1 MSIVDV
7 IIILAILMG
16 AVVGFKRGLTTQLVS
31 TIGIILVMVLAFI
44 LKNPVSRFMYENLPF
59 FDFGGLLKGLPVL
72 NIFVYE
78 LIAFILVLSVLAI
91 ILKLL
96 LKFTKI
102 FEFLLKV
109 TVVLSIPSKLGG
121 AIVGMLE
128 NFIFVFIIL
137 YILNLPIFDFSIN
150 SKYKD
155 KILNNTPILSQMVDK
170 SIKVIDEFSDLKNKY
185 EKEENPNEFNRETLD
200 LFLKYD
206 IIDVNSVETLV
217 KKDKLKIKN
226 VDEIIKKYKEG

>member
-109 TVVLSIPSKLGG
+109 TVVLSIPSKIGG

>member
-1 MSIVDV
+1 MSIADV

-31 TIGIILVMVLAFI
+31 TIGIILVIVLAFI
-44 LKNPVSRFMYENLPF
+44 LKNPVSKFMYENLPF

-78 LIAFILVLSVLAI
+78 LIAFILVLSILAI
-91 ILKLL
+91 LLKLL
-96 LKFTKI
+96 LKVTKI
-102 FEFLLKV
+102 FEFLLKL
-109 TVVLSIPSKLGG
+109 TVVLSIPSKIGG
-121 AIVGMLE
+121 ALVGMIE
-128 NFIFVFIIL
+128 NFIFVFIVL

-150 SKYKD
+150 SKYQD

-170 SIKVIDEFSDLKNKY
+170 SVKVIDEFSDLKEKY
-185 EKEENPNEFNRETLD
+185 EKEDNSNEFNRETLE

-206 IIDVNSVETLV
+206 VIDVDAVETLV

-226 VDEIIKKYKEG
+226 ADEIIKKYKEA

>member
-78 LIAFILVLSVLAI
+78 LIAFILVLSVLSI

-109 TVVLSIPSKLGG
+109 TVVLSIPSKIGG

>member
-44 LKNPVSRFMYENLPF
+44 LKNPVSKFMYENLPF

-72 NIFVYE
+72 NIIVYE
-78 LIAFILVLSVLAI
+78 IIAFILVLSVLAI

-102 FEFLLKV
+102 FEFLLKL
-109 TVVLSIPSKLGG
+109 TVVLSIPSKIGG
-121 AIVGMLE
+121 AIVGMIE
-128 NFIFVFIIL
+128 NFIFVFIVL
-137 YILNLPIFDFSIN
+137 YILSLPIFDFSIN
-150 SKYKD
+150 SKYKN
-155 KILNNTPILSQMVDK
+155 KILENTPVLSQVVDK
-170 SIKVIDEFSDLKNKY
+170 SIKVINEFSDLKDKY
-185 EKEENPNEFNRETLD
+185 ENEENSNEFNKETLD

-206 IIDVNSVETLV
+206 VIDVNSVETLV
-217 KKDKLKIKN
+217 KKDKLKIEN
-226 VDEIIKKYKEG
+226 VDEIIKKYKEV

>member
-1 MSIVDV
+1 MSILDV

-16 AVVGFKRGLTTQLVS
+16 ALVGFKRGLTTQLVS
-31 TIGIILVMVLAFI
+31 TIGIILVIVLAFI
-44 LKNPVSRFMYENLPF
+44 LKNPVSKFMYENLPF

-78 LIAFILVLSVLAI
+78 LISFILVLSILGI

-102 FEFLLKV
+102 FEFLLKL
-109 TVVLSIPSKLGG
+109 TVVLSIPSKIGG
-121 AIVGMLE
+121 AIVGMIQ
-128 NFIFVFIIL
+128 NFIFVFIVL

-150 SKYKD
+150 SKYQD

-170 SIKVIDEFSDLKNKY
+170 SIKVIDEFSKLKDKY
-185 EKEENPNEFNRETLD
+185 ENEENANEFNKETLE

-206 IIDVNSVETLV
+206 VIDVNSVETLV

-226 VDEIIKKYKEG
+226 IEEIIEKYKEA

>member
-78 LIAFILVLSVLAI
+78 LIAFILVLSVLTI

-109 TVVLSIPSKLGG
+109 TVVLSIPSKIGG

>member
-44 LKNPVSRFMYENLPF
+44 LKNPISKFMYENLPF
-59 FDFGGLLKGLPVL
+59 LDFGGLLKGLPVL
-72 NIFVYE
+72 NIIVYE
-78 LIAFILVLSVLAI
+78 IIAFILVLSVLAI

-102 FEFLLKV
+102 FEFLLRV
-109 TVVLSIPSKLGG
+109 TVILSIPSKIGG
-121 AIVGMLE
+121 AIVGMIE
-128 NFIFVFIIL
+128 NFIFVFIVI
-137 YILNLPIFDFSIN
+137 YILSLPILDFSIN

-170 SIKVIDEFSDLKNKY
+170 SIKVINEFSELKEKY
-185 EKEENPNEFNRETLD
+185 EKEENSNEFNRETLD

-206 IIDVNSVETLV
+206 VINVNSVETLV
-217 KKDKLKIKN
+217 KKDKLKIQN
-226 VDEIIKKYKEG
+226 VDEIIKKYKEA

>member
-1 MSIVDV
+1 MSIADV

-31 TIGIILVMVLAFI
+31 TIGIILVIVLAFI
-44 LKNPVSRFMYENLPF
+44 LKNPVSKFMYENLPF

-78 LIAFILVLSVLAI
+78 LIAFILVLSILAI
-91 ILKLL
+91 LLKLL
-96 LKFTKI
+96 LKVTKI
-102 FEFLLKV
+102 FEFLLKL
-109 TVVLSIPSKLGG
+109 TVVLSIPSKIGG
-121 AIVGMLE
+121 AIVGMIE
-128 NFIFVFIIL
+128 NFIFVFIVL

-150 SKYKD
+150 SKYQD

-170 SIKVIDEFSDLKNKY
+170 SVKVIDEFSDLKEKY
-185 EKEENPNEFNRETLD
+185 EKEDNSNEFNRETLE

-206 IIDVNSVETLV
+206 VIDVDAVETLV

-226 VDEIIKKYKEG
+226 ADEIIKKYKEA

>member
-1 MSIVDV
+1 MSIADV

-16 AVVGFKRGLTTQLVS
+16 AVDGFKRGLTTQLVS
-31 TIGIILVMVLAFI
+31 TIGIILVIVLAFI
-44 LKNPVSRFMYENLPF
+44 LKNPVSKFMYENLPF

-78 LIAFILVLSVLAI
+78 LIAFILVLSILAI
-91 ILKLL
+91 LLKLL
-96 LKFTKI
+96 LKVTKI
-102 FEFLLKV
+102 FEFLLKL
-109 TVVLSIPSKLGG
+109 TVVLSIPSKIGG
-121 AIVGMLE
+121 ALVGMIE
-128 NFIFVFIIL
+128 NFIFVFIVL

-150 SKYKD
+150 SKYQD

-170 SIKVIDEFSDLKNKY
+170 SVKVIDEFSDLKEKY
-185 EKEENPNEFNRETLD
+185 EKEDNSNEFNRETLE

-206 IIDVNSVETLV
+206 VIDVDAVETLV

-226 VDEIIKKYKEG
+226 ADEIIKKYKEA